1 MEIIDL
7 MMNAQMTPPVMPEE
21 ETLTFFEMIWQ
32 SPLWRSVIALIIAPT
47 IGTILSGID
56 RKFTARLQG
65 RIGPSFWQPVYDI
78 FKLFGKQQFLVHR
91 TQLAYALLHLFFMML
106 TVVLLVIGQDL
117 LMILFCQA
125 FSALCLVI
133 AAMSVRS
140 PYSWIGSQRKII
152 QMLAYEPTLILLI
165 LAFYLQK
172 GSFLGSDIIANG
184 NVPLIYSMP
193 LMFVALLFVIAIEFE
208 KSPFDTASS
217 HHAHQEIVKGTA
229 LEFSGPML
237 GLIEVAH
244 AYEMAMF
251 FGLMVAF
258 WHTSLIMGI
267 VLALFGFILV
277 LIMDNICARLTSLWM
292 VRFMWTIP
300 LTLSLA
306 NLIWLWR

>member
-1 MEIIDL
+1 MEFID
-7 MMNAQMTPPVMPEE
+7 
-21 ETLTFFEMIWQ
+21 MILE
-32 SPLWRSVIALIIAPT
+32 SPLWRSIAALILAPT

-56 RKFTARLQG
+56 RKLTARLQG
-65 RIGPSFWQPVYDI
+65 RVGPSFWQPVYDI
-78 FKLFGKQQFLVHR
+78 FKLFGKQQILVHR
-91 TQLAYALLHLFFMML
+91 TQLAYALLHLFFLML
-106 TVVLLVIGQDL
+106 TVVLLVVGQDL

-140 PYSWIGSQRKII
+140 PYSWIGSQRKIL
-152 QMLAYEPTLILLI
+152 QMLAYEPTLVLLI
-165 LAFYLQK
+165 LAVYRQND
-172 GSFLGSDIIANG
+172 SFLGSKVLEN
-184 NVPLIYSMP
+184 NTPLIYSMP
-193 LMFVALLFVIAIEFE
+193 LMFISLLFVIAIEFE
-208 KSPFDTASS
+208 KSPFDVASS
-217 HHAHQEIVKGTA
+217 HHAHQEIVKGTT
-229 LEFSGPML
+229 LEFSGPFL

-267 VLALFGFILV
+267 VLALVGFILV
-277 LIMDNICARLTSLWM
+277 LIMDNICARLTSWWM

>member
-1 MEIIDL
+1 
-7 MMNAQMTPPVMPEE
+7 
-21 ETLTFFEMIWQ
+21 MILE
-32 SPLWRSVIALIIAPT
+32 SPLWRCVAVLILAPT
-47 IGTILSGID
+47 IGTLLSGFD

-65 RIGPSFWQPVYDI
+65 RVGPSFWQPVYDI
-78 FKLFGKQQFLVHR
+78 FKLFGKQQILVHR
-91 TQLAYALLHLFFMML
+91 TQIAYALLHLFFLML
-106 TVVLLVIGQDL
+106 TVVLLVLGEDL

-133 AAMSVRS
+133 ASMSVRS
-140 PYSWIGSQRKII
+140 PYSWIGSQRKIL
-152 QMLAYEPTLILLI
+152 QMLAYEPTLVLLI
-165 LAFYLQK
+165 LAVYLQNN
-172 GSFLGSDIIANG
+172 SFLGAKVLENDT
-184 NVPLIYSMP
+184 PLIYSMP
-193 LMFVALLFVIAIEFE
+193 LMFISLLFVIAIEFE
-208 KSPFDTASS
+208 KSPFDVASS
-217 HHAHQEIVKGTA
+217 HHAHQEIVKGTT
-229 LEFSGPML
+229 LEFSGPFL

-267 VLALFGFILV
+267 VLALVGFILV
-277 LIMDNICARLTSLWM
+277 LLMDNICARLTSWWM